1 MRDLNLRIATCK
13 ANLQLTFEGYTMNK
27 PVNPEFFKAF
37 DHYKNMV
44 KQYGDDHPI
53 TEQALILTMH
63 YTPEHIK
70 AEMHQKAKE
79 LNLLP
84 PVSGYTDDGEPMYR
98 LEDIAKHFG
107 ISFEAEQRLL
117 QMMDNRQ
124 KVGLSN
130 DGVID

>member
-1 MRDLNLRIATCK
+1 MKNNQRHI
-13 ANLQLTFEGYTMNK
+13 
-27 PVNPEFFKAF
+27 NPEFFKTF
-37 DHYKNMV
+37 DHYKAMLE
-44 KQYGDDHPI
+44 QYGEHHPI

-70 AEMHQKAKE
+70 EEMHQKAKE

-84 PVSGYTDDGEPMYR
+84 PVSGYTDDGEAMYS

-107 ISFEAEQRLL
+107 ISFEEAEQRLL

-130 DGVID
+130 DEVLINPNSNFNRVQ

>member
-1 MRDLNLRIATCK
+1 
-13 ANLQLTFEGYTMNK
+13 MNK
-27 PVNPEFFKAF
+27 YVHPEFFKAF
-37 DHYKNMV
+37 DHYKAMLE
-44 KQYGDDHPI
+44 QYGEHHPI

-84 PVSGYTDDGEPMYR
+84 PPSGYTDDAEPMYC

-107 ISFEAEQRLL
+107 IRFEEAEKRLL

-124 KVGLSN
+124 QVGLSN
-130 DGVID
+130 DGVLIDSNIHINRVQ

>member
-1 MRDLNLRIATCK
+1 
-13 ANLQLTFEGYTMNK
+13 MNK
-27 PVNPEFFKAF
+27 HVNPEFFKAF
-37 DHYKNMV
+37 DHYKAMV

-53 TEQALILTMH
+53 TEQALMLTMH

-70 AEMHQKAKE
+70 EEMHQKAKE

-84 PVSGYTDDGEPMYR
+84 PPSGYTDDGEPMYS

-107 ISFEAEQRLL
+107 ISFEEAEQRLL

-130 DGVID
+130 DGVLTNPNTNFNRIQ

>member
-1 MRDLNLRIATCK
+1 MIKHVD
-13 ANLQLTFEGYTMNK
+13 
-27 PVNPEFFKAF
+27 PEFFKAF
-37 DHYKNMV
+37 DHYKAMLA
-44 KQYGDDHPI
+44 QYGEHHPI

-70 AEMHQKAKE
+70 EEMHQKAKE

-84 PVSGYTDDGEPMYR
+84 PPSGYTDEGDPMYS

-107 ISFEAEQRLL
+107 ISFEEAEQRLL

-130 DGVID
+130 DGVLINPNSNFNRVQ

>member
-1 MRDLNLRIATCK
+1 
-13 ANLQLTFEGYTMNK
+13 MNNH
-27 PVNPEFFKAF
+27 VNPEFFKAF
-37 DHYKNMV
+37 DHYKAMV

-53 TEQALILTMH
+53 TEQAFILTMH

-70 AEMHQKAKE
+70 EEMHQKAKE

-84 PVSGYTDDGEPMYR
+84 PPSGYTDEGDPMYS
-98 LEDIAKHFG
+98 LEDIAKHFD
-107 ISFEAEQRLL
+107 ISFEEAEQRLL

-130 DGVID
+130 DGVLINSDIHINRVQ

>member
-1 MRDLNLRIATCK
+1 MT
-13 ANLQLTFEGYTMNK
+13 K

-53 TEQALILTMH
+53 TEQAFILTVH

-70 AEMHQKAKE
+70 EEMHQKAKE

-84 PVSGYTDDGEPMYR
+84 PPSGYTDEGDPMYS

-107 ISFEAEQRLL
+107 ISFEEAEQHLL

-130 DGVID
+130 DGVLINPNSNFNRVQ

>member
-1 MRDLNLRIATCK
+1 MKTH
-13 ANLQLTFEGYTMNK
+13 T
-27 PVNPEFFKAF
+27 PPEFFQAF

-53 TEQALILTMH
+53 TEQALMLTLH

-70 AEMHQKAKE
+70 VEMDAKAKE

-84 PVSGYTDDGEPMYR
+84 PVTGYTDDGEAVYS

-107 ISFEAEQRLL
+107 ISFEEAEQHLL
-117 QMMDNRQ
+117 RMMDNRQ
-124 KVGLSN
+124 KVGLSS
-130 DGVID
+130 DGVLTGSSVNINRVQ

>member
-1 MRDLNLRIATCK
+1 
-13 ANLQLTFEGYTMNK
+13 MNNH
-27 PVNPEFFKAF
+27 VNPEFFKAF
-37 DHYKNMV
+37 DHYKAML

-70 AEMHQKAKE
+70 AEMDAKAKE

-84 PVSGYTDDGEPMYR
+84 RPSGYTDDGDPMYS

-107 ISFEAEQRLL
+107 ISFEQAEQQLL
-117 QMMDNRQ
+117 RMMDNRTA
-124 KVGLSN
+124 VGLNN
-130 DGVID
+130 DGVLVNSNIKINRVQ

>member
-1 MRDLNLRIATCK
+1 
-13 ANLQLTFEGYTMNK
+13 MNNH
-27 PVNPEFFKAF
+27 VHPEFFKAF
-37 DHYKNMV
+37 DHYKAMLAH
-44 KQYGDDHPI
+44 YGEPHPI

-70 AEMHQKAKE
+70 AEMYQKAKE

-98 LEDIAKHFG
+98 LDDIAQHLG
-107 ISFEAEQRLL
+107 MSLEDAEQHLL

-130 DGVID
+130 DGVLIDSNININCVQ

>member
-1 MRDLNLRIATCK
+1 
-13 ANLQLTFEGYTMNK
+13 MNK
-27 PVNPEFFKAF
+27 HIDPEFFKAF
-37 DHYKNMV
+37 NHYKAMV

-70 AEMHQKAKE
+70 EEMHQKAKE

-84 PVSGYTDDGEPMYR
+84 PPSGYTDEGDPMYS

-107 ISFEAEQRLL
+107 ISFEEAEQRLL

-124 KVGLSN
+124 QVGLSN
-130 DGVID
+130 DGVLINPNSNFNRVQ

>member
-1 MRDLNLRIATCK
+1 
-13 ANLQLTFEGYTMNK
+13 MNNH
-27 PVNPEFFKAF
+27 VNPEFFKAF

-53 TEQALILTMH
+53 TEQALTLTLH
-63 YTPEHIK
+63 YKPEHVK
-70 AEMHQKAKE
+70 AEMNQKAKE

-84 PVSGYTDDGEPMYR
+84 PVSGYTDEGEPMYS

-107 ISFEAEQRLL
+107 ISVEDAEQQLL

-124 KVGLSN
+124 QVGLSN
-130 DGVID
+130 DGILINSNIHINRVQ

>member
-1 MRDLNLRIATCK
+1 
-13 ANLQLTFEGYTMNK
+13 MNK
-27 PVNPEFFKAF
+27 YVHPEFFKAF
-37 DHYKNMV
+37 DHYKAMLA
-44 KQYGDDHPI
+44 QYGEHHPI

-70 AEMHQKAKE
+70 EEMHQKAKE

-84 PVSGYTDDGEPMYR
+84 PPSGYTDDGEPMYR

-107 ISFEAEQRLL
+107 ISFEEAEQRLL

-124 KVGLSN
+124 QDGLSN
-130 DGVID
+130 DGVLINSNANFNRIQ

>member
-1 MRDLNLRIATCK
+1 MIKHVD
-13 ANLQLTFEGYTMNK
+13 
-27 PVNPEFFKAF
+27 PEFFKAF
-37 DHYKNMV
+37 DHYKAMLA
-44 KQYGDDHPI
+44 QYGEHHPI

-70 AEMHQKAKE
+70 EEMHQKAKE

-84 PVSGYTDDGEPMYR
+84 PPSGYTNDGEPMYQ

-107 ISFEAEQRLL
+107 ISFEEAEQRLL

-124 KVGLSN
+124 QVGLSN
-130 DGVID
+130 DGVLINPNSNFNRVQ

>member
-1 MRDLNLRIATCK
+1 MTER
-13 ANLQLTFEGYTMNK
+13 
-27 PVNPEFFKAF
+27 VHPEFFKAF
-37 DHYKNMV
+37 DHYKAMV

-70 AEMHQKAKE
+70 EEMHQKAKE

-84 PVSGYTDDGEPMYR
+84 PPSGYTDDGEPMYR

-107 ISFEAEQRLL
+107 ISFEEAEQHLL

-130 DGVID
+130 DGILINPNTNFNRVQ

>member
-1 MRDLNLRIATCK
+1 MIKHVD
-13 ANLQLTFEGYTMNK
+13 
-27 PVNPEFFKAF
+27 PEFFKAF
-37 DHYKNMV
+37 NHYKAMLE
-44 KQYGDDHPI
+44 QYGEHHPI

-70 AEMHQKAKE
+70 EEMHQKAKE

-84 PVSGYTDDGEPMYR
+84 PPSGYTDDGEPMYQ

-107 ISFEAEQRLL
+107 ITLEEAEQRLL

-124 KVGLSN
+124 QVGLSN
-130 DGVID
+130 DGVLIDSHININRVQ

>member
-1 MRDLNLRIATCK
+1 
-13 ANLQLTFEGYTMNK
+13 MNK
-27 PVNPEFFKAF
+27 YVNPEFFKAF
-37 DHYKNMV
+37 DHYKAMLA
-44 KQYGDDHPI
+44 QYGERHPI

-70 AEMHQKAKE
+70 EEMHQKAKE

-84 PVSGYTDDGEPMYR
+84 PPSGYTDDGEPMYQ

-107 ISFEAEQRLL
+107 ISFEEAEQRLL

-124 KVGLSN
+124 QVGLSN
-130 DGVID
+130 DGVLINPNSNFNRVQ

>member
-1 MRDLNLRIATCK
+1 MKTH
-13 ANLQLTFEGYTMNK
+13 T
-27 PVNPEFFKAF
+27 PPEFFQAF

-53 TEQALILTMH
+53 TEQALMLTLH
-63 YTPEHIK
+63 YTPEYIK

-79 LNLLP
+79 LSLLP
-84 PVSGYTDDGEPMYR
+84 PVSGYTDEGEVMYS

-107 ISFEAEQRLL
+107 MSIEEAEQQLS

-124 KVGLSN
+124 QVGLSN
-130 DGVID
+130 DGILINSNIHINRVQ

>member
-1 MRDLNLRIATCK
+1 MT
-13 ANLQLTFEGYTMNK
+13 K

-53 TEQALILTMH
+53 TEQAFILTMH

-70 AEMHQKAKE
+70 EEMHQKAKE

-84 PVSGYTDDGEPMYR
+84 PPSGYTDEGDPMYS

-107 ISFEAEQRLL
+107 ISFEEAEQHLL

-124 KVGLSN
+124 QVGLSN
-130 DGVID
+130 DGVLINPNSNFNRMQ

>member
-1 MRDLNLRIATCK
+1 
-13 ANLQLTFEGYTMNK
+13 MNK
-27 PVNPEFFKAF
+27 HIDPEFFKAF

-70 AEMHQKAKE
+70 EEMHQKAKE

-84 PVSGYTDDGEPMYR
+84 PPSGYTDDGEPMYQ

-107 ISFEAEQRLL
+107 ISFEEAEQRLL

-130 DGVID
+130 DGVLINPNSNFNRVQ

>member
-1 MRDLNLRIATCK
+1 
-13 ANLQLTFEGYTMNK
+13 MNK
-27 PVNPEFFKAF
+27 YVNPEFFKAF
-37 DHYKNMV
+37 DHYKAMRE
-44 KQYGDDHPI
+44 QYGEHHPI

-70 AEMHQKAKE
+70 EEMHQKAKE

-84 PVSGYTDDGEPMYR
+84 PPSGYTDDGEPMYR

-107 ISFEAEQRLL
+107 ISFEEAEQRLL

-124 KVGLSN
+124 QVGLSN
-130 DGVID
+130 DGVLINSNININRIQ